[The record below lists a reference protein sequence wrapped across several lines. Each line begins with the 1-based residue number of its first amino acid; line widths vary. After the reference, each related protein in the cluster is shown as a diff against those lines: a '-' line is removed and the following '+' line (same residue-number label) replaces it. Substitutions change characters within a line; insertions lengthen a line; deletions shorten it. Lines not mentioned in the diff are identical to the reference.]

1 MVRFSLYQMVRWKF
15 INVYLYISWHRW
27 RGMWNILIS
36 RCRIWI
42 WNRVLIAIKNFKC
55 SYDWIRSRWIKYETS
70 SNFKYNFFHIFYR
83 RYGTKCA
90 GCSQGIS
97 PNDLVRRA
105 RNKVFHLKCFTCMIC
120 RKQLSTGEEL
130 YIMDENRFIC
140 KDDYISSKLQ
150 GKKFT
155 NSSYYEPALFD
166 TAWIRATYKYPKFRN
181 KKKSNNFN
189 LDPIYVWFLLKKKIY
204 IYT

>member
-1 MVRFSLYQMVRWKF
+1 LQKLALTPINQSINKKISLHFSKKLFLYF
-15 INVYLYISWHRW
+15 
-27 RGMWNILIS
+27 
-36 RCRIWI
+36 
-42 WNRVLIAIKNFKC
+42 
-55 SYDWIRSRWIKYETS
+55 
-70 SNFKYNFFHIFYR
+70 R

-140 KDDYISSKLQ
+140 KEDYINSKLQ
-150 GKKFT
+150 GKKKSTIFLK
-155 NSSYYEPALFD
+155 SRFFFFVLVRF
-166 TAWIRATYKYPKFRN
+166 WIVLRPIIWNVCNLTG
-181 KKKSNNFN
+181 KK
-189 LDPIYVWFLLKKKIY
+189 LA
-204 IYT
+204 

>member
-1 MVRFSLYQMVRWKF
+1 MNNYAFFQC
-15 INVYLYISWHRW
+15 
-27 RGMWNILIS
+27 NILKI
-36 RCRIWI
+36 C
-42 WNRVLIAIKNFKC
+42 
-55 SYDWIRSRWIKYETS
+55 
-70 SNFKYNFFHIFYR
+70 NFFFLCR

-140 KDDYISSKLQ
+140 KEDYINSKLQ
-150 GKKFT
+150 GKIC
-155 NSSYYEPALFD
+155 L
-166 TAWIRATYKYPKFRN
+166 
-181 KKKSNNFN
+181 
-189 LDPIYVWFLLKKKIY
+189 
-204 IYT
+204 YTFKMF